1 MRAIATRLGGATI
14 VSLLGT
20 TAALADLT
28 AEEVW
33 QGWQDSAERW
43 GGSLAAGDSTAENGR
58 LVLQDVVYSY
68 SDERTSVEHV
78 TPEVVLE
85 ETGDGRV
92 AIRLSEEMRLSVE
105 FIEGDDDPSR
115 MELAV
120 RHDDLEIHASGPPD
134 QLQYDSSAARIALDL
149 ENLEGPDAEDFD
161 SELSIVATD
170 FTARDSYDG
179 APADLHEVFMEAGTL
194 DVALSY
200 IEHDGTHSTILDW
213 TAEEAGLTYSATG
226 IAAMEEATTEDALT
240 AGLVLE
246 GAVGHSGSRY
256 NVEIMDDVENGAPET
271 GTIEGSSVQ
280 GSAGFGLSAE
290 GLSYDATS
298 RDALYRISNE
308 DMPVPVMELM
318 MEELHFETLLPVV
331 ESDAPQDFGTLL
343 RIDGLTVGD
352 DLWAMVDPDGA
363 LPRDPATLL
372 VDVDGRANWESNPL
386 DTAAAGPRSFLTQ
399 SPAQMGEMHE
409 LNLNALSLRLLGA
422 HLSGD
427 GAFTFDNEDLET
439 FQGMPRPEGSLTLVL
454 EGAEALIDQLIATGA
469 IRQEDAMGAMMMM
482 SMFAQP
488 GETEDSLTTTLEID
502 ADGGVIANGQR
513 LR

>member
-1 MRAIATRLGGATI
+1 MGLGGATM

-28 AEEVW
+28 ADEVW

-43 GGSLAAGDSTAENGR
+43 GADLTAGDSSAEDGR
-58 LVLQDVVYSY
+58 LVLEDVVYRF
-68 SDERTSVEHV
+68 SDDRV
-78 TPEVVLE
+78 TMAHTMPQVVLE
-85 ETGDGRV
+85 QTGDGRV
-92 AIRLSEEMRLSVE
+92 AIRLSDDMRLGVD
-105 FIEGDDDPSR
+105 FVDGAGDAAR

-120 RHDDLEIHASGPPD
+120 SHDDLEIHASGTPE
-134 QLQYDSSAARIALDL
+134 QLQYDSTAARIALEL
-149 ENLEGPDAEDFD
+149 EHLEGPDTEDFD
-161 SELSIVATD
+161 SELSIVVTD
-170 FTARDSYDG
+170 FTARDAYD
-179 APADLHEVFMEAGTL
+179 AEPADAHEAFMEAGL
-194 DVALSY
+194 IELALRY
-200 IEHDGTHSTILDW
+200 EEHDGSHHTILDW
-213 TAEEAGLTYSATG
+213 SAEDAGLTYSATG
-226 IAAMEEATTEDALT
+226 LAAMQEETMQAALA
-240 AGLVLE
+240 AGLVIE
-246 GAVGHSGSRY
+246 GAVGHSGSQY
-256 NVEIMDDVENGAPET
+256 VAEIMDDLEDRPREE
-271 GTIEGSSVQ
+271 GTIEGGAAE

-298 RDALYRISNE
+298 RDAVYRIVN
-308 DMPVPVMELM
+308 DAMPAPVMELM
-318 MEELHFETLLPVV
+318 MEELHFETRLPVV
-331 ESDAPQDFGTLL
+331 ESDEPQGFGTLL
-343 RIDGLTVGD
+343 RIEGATVGD

-363 LPRDPATLL
+363 LPRDPATVL
-372 VDVDGRANWESNPL
+372 VDVDGRANWESSPL

-399 SPAQMGEMHE
+399 SPAQMGALHE
-409 LNLNALSLRLLGA
+409 LNLNALSLRFLGT

-427 GAFTFDNEDLET
+427 GAFTFDNDDLET

-454 EGAEALIDQLIATGA
+454 EGAEALIDQLIATGV